1 MNAVLLVLL
10 NCIMLVTGQFLWK
23 IGLREVEINSFSN
36 AIAAVFNKYIF
47 SGLVIYMLATF
58 YWFYILKRFDLT
70 KVYPLQSKSYIISL
84 FIGIFFLNEN
94 VSRNTI
100 IGTIIIFI
108 GVFVISYK

>member
-10 NCIMLVTGQFLWK
+10 NSILLVTGQMLWK
-23 IGLREVEINSFSN
+23 IGLKDIEINSVAN
-36 AIAAVFNKYIF
+36 AISAIFNKYVF
-47 SGLVIYMLATF
+47 SGLVIYMIATL

-70 KVYPLQSKSYIISL
+70 KVYPLQSMSYIITL

-108 GVFVISYK
+108 GVFVISYR